1 MFFIEATS
9 DYELSTKNAVEDLW
23 DTILRE
29 DGTANN

>member
-9 DYELSTKNAVEDLW
+9 DYELSLKNAVKDLS